1 MAESVNWI
9 TRTCMIIEKIE
20 VLNKTSLRNVEIMER
35 RINSLELELRI
46 QGDLASTLKQENDDL
61 SNAYLLSIF

>member
-1 MAESVNWI
+1 LLAESVNWI

-61 SNAYLLSIF
+61 SNAY